1 MQKTSTQIK
10 MEDRFVKATKGPRKS
25 TVDYIKQ
32 LARAYSYNRLM
43 PEGLGGFVAN

>member
-1 MQKTSTQIK
+1 MQKTSTQVK
-10 MEDRFVKATKGPRKS
+10 MEDRTVKTTIGPRKS
-25 TVDYIKQ
+25 TVDFLKQ

>member
-1 MQKTSTQIK
+1 
-10 MEDRFVKATKGPRKS
+10 MEDKTVRTTNGPRKS
-25 TVDYIKQ
+25 TVDLIKQ

>member
-1 MQKTSTQIK
+1 MQKTSTQLK
-10 MEDRFVKATKGPRKS
+10 SEDRKIQQIVMPRKS
-25 TVDYIKQ
+25 TVDFLKQ